1 LEHEKAAGGVFNVG
15 SGADRSVDEV
25 AKLLAQAMG
34 RDMDPEIAGKARLG
48 DIRHCIADISK
59 IRDELGYVPRK
70 DFSEGLAELAGWV
83 ASQEAQDR
91 VQEARREL
99 EARGLVA

>member
-1 LEHEKAAGGVFNVG
+1 
-15 SGADRSVDEV
+15 
-25 AKLLAQAMG
+25 MG
-34 RDMDPEIAGKARLG
+34 KEIAPEISGKARLG
-48 DIRHCIADISK
+48 DIRHCIADIAK
-59 IRDELGYVPRK
+59 IRDELCYAPRR
-70 DFSEGLAELAGWV
+70 DFAEGLAELADWV